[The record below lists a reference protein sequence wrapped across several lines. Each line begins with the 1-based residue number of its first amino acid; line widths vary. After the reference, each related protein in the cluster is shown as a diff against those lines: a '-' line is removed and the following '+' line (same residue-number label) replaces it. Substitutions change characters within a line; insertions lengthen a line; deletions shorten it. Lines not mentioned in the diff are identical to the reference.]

1 MSRIKSVLLACSLLV
16 PWAASAQTSAQT
28 TTANWPTRPVTFIIP
43 GAPGSNTEFEP
54 RMYTAKMSESL
65 GRPFVLDFKPGGGNM
80 IAAQYV
86 AKAAGDGHTLMVVNA
101 TYPLMPLM
109 FKDAPFDLIRSF
121 AAVAQMSK
129 RSTLFVFSNST
140 PFGNVREYIDYGK
153 ANPGK
158 INFATVGLGSTQHLH
173 AVWMHSLMG
182 IDTTYVSY
190 KSLATILQDMVA
202 GRVDVGIAS
211 IAAAIGLVKA
221 GKLRILAYGAAERSP
236 AAPDIPTI
244 AEQGVPGFEY
254 LSWLGV
260 VAPAATPAPLV
271 NRINAELVKA
281 ARSPDVVE
289 QLAKEAN
296 IVVASTPLEF
306 QRKINSEV
314 ERWRALVQKTGFKF
328 DDG

>member
-54 RMYTAKMSESL
+54 RMYAAKMSESL
-65 GRPFVLDFKPGGGNM
+65 GKQFVLDFKPGGGNI

-86 AKAAGDGHTLMVVNA
+86 AKAAADGHTLMVVNA
-101 TYPLMPLM
+101 TFPLQVF
-109 FKDAPFDLIRSF
+109 FKDAPDPIKSF
-121 AAVAQMSK
+121 TAITQMSK
-129 RSTLFVFSNST
+129 RSTLFVMSNTAPFSNI
-140 PFGNVREYIDYGK
+140 REYIAYGK

-158 INFATVGLGSTQHLH
+158 INFATVGLGSTQHIH

-182 IDTTYVSY
+182 IETTYVSY
-190 KSLATILQDMVA
+190 KSLAIILQDMMA

-211 IAAAIGLVKA
+211 IAASVSQVKG
-221 GKLRILAYGAAERSP
+221 GKLRILAYGAKERSP
-236 AAPDIPTI
+236 AAPDIPTV
-244 AEQGVPGFEY
+244 AEQGVPDFEY
-254 LSWLGV
+254 LSWLGM
-260 VAPAATPAPLV
+260 VAPAGTPAPLI

-281 ARSPDVVE
+281 TKFPDVVA

-296 IVVASTPLEF
+296 TVVGSTPQEF
-306 QRKINSEV
+306 QRQINSEV
-314 ERWRALVQKTGFKF
+314 ERWQALVKKTGFKF
-328 DDG
+328 ED